1 VTTRLVH
8 HAMKHVVTDCI
19 FYFILK
25 NKTKHFVAA
34 AATHNPSSL
43 PRSSSTRPGGATQEQ
58 ASSPESSSGLL
69 LSLVFVCWFLCFLSS
84 WATAPACFQRFSTC
98 RMNPFDAY
106 AAGPFLPEAV
116 VQKGLYSNA
125 YARSFAPCSSFQ
137 PVPVFS
143 LAYRRS
149 RMLVIRGHVSHPAS
163 SPLLST
169 PIFCTDTDHSV
180 FLGCYSTDAV
190 RCSSM
195 GRGRYFLKK
204 YCSNGERLVPT
215 VVAA

>member
-1 VTTRLVH
+1 LV
-8 HAMKHVVTDCI
+8 
-19 FYFILK
+19 
-25 NKTKHFVAA
+25 A

-137 PVPVFS
+137 PVTVFS
-143 LAYRRS
+143 LACVVGKLGSFSPKLQAIDRCYRRS

-195 GRGRYFLKK
+195 GKGRCFFKK
-204 YCSNGERLVPT
+204 YCSNRERLVVT
-215 VVAA
+215 A